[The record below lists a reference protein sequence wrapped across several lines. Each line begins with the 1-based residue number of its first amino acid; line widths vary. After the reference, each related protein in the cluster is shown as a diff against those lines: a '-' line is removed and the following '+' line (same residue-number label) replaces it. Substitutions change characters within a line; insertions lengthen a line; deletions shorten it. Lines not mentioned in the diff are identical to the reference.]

1 MPNCDFFAVGNDHRL
16 ILEFLFTSG
25 DCDVH
30 EHSSRFDQR
39 VRVFQSLAEI
49 EEHFAVTDWRRGA
62 GESILLQLYPH
73 GAGGRVEHE
82 RVALDPAQCDGAKFR
97 EITRGWGLFQLYLEP
112 IRESN
117 GLRRLPH
124 SHTNHNSES
133 RARGWADVI
142 RDMVKPDKW
151 DWARITE
158 FSNRLNRFIRGLGV
172 AKLGSRTILPQA
184 AEMRE
189 SGVELR

>member
-39 VRVFQSLAEI
+39 VRVFRSLAEI

-73 GAGGRVEHE
+73 GAGSRVEHE
-82 RVALDPAQCDGAKFR
+82 RVALDLRYARHRSFLMDLRIIIKTVAVIIDPRDRGA
-97 EITRGWGLFQLYLEP
+97 Y
-112 IRESN
+112 
-117 GLRRLPH
+117 
-124 SHTNHNSES
+124 
-133 RARGWADVI
+133 
-142 RDMVKPDKW
+142 
-151 DWARITE
+151 
-158 FSNRLNRFIRGLGV
+158 
-172 AKLGSRTILPQA
+172 
-184 AEMRE
+184 
-189 SGVELR
+189 